1 MTRALT
7 AVVAMTTAAG
17 ILAGCASRPPVLVDT
32 SRLVASEVQ
41 ALVAGGCYSCLESAF
56 AKASA
61 AGLREQTFE
70 SALLLAAR
78 SKELG
83 LPHAR
88 WIEAARGS
96 LPASGAGWEKFID
109 IVLSVP
115 LDPFSA
121 DRDALIVENAA
132 TRRPRPVLEQWRREL
147 AAGPGSAVFRTYLDL
162 SLACGPWLYEERD
175 AVTDQALAQYPDMD
189 LVQYRAGICGRAAIL
204 TDLLQRRPDYADAEF
219 ELGRAALQRE
229 RADQEEAL
237 RRFGAA
243 LAAFPGSP
251 TIASAIGS
259 VRQDREEWAEALEA
273 YDAALAA
280 VPTHRD
286 ALLGRTV
293 SLSRLAR
300 HADAIDSA
308 TALIDLGS
316 WFIPD
321 AYYWRAWNAY
331 QMADIAAARADVDRS
346 KAGFRSPAALLLS
359 GVIAWRE
366 KQVTFAETEFEAALA
381 ADFGYCEAA
390 LYLGEARA
398 ERRRWEDSLA
408 AFQHAEQC
416 FTLAMETGIKAIEQL
431 SVTEA
436 DARSN
441 ARQIASHQ
449 RTVADAERRRASAVQ
464 RSAFIRSQTKSTL

>member
-1 MTRALT
+1 MTRAL
-7 AVVAMTTAAG
+7 AAFALTTACVLG
-17 ILAGCASRPPVLVDT
+17 GCAARPAPVVDT
-32 SRLVASEVQ
+32 SRVVAAEVERLVSR
-41 ALVAGGCYSCLESAF
+41 GCFRCLESAF
-56 AKASA
+56 AKAAA
-61 AGLREQTFE
+61 AGLREQAFE

-78 SKELG
+78 AKELG

-88 WIEAARGS
+88 WIEAARGAV
-96 LPASGAGWEKFID
+96 PVTGAGWEAFIG
-109 IVLSVP
+109 IVLSIP

-121 DRDALIVENAA
+121 DRDALLIENAS
-132 TRRPRPVLEQWRREL
+132 TRRSRPILEQWRRGL
-147 AAGPGSAVFRTYLDL
+147 AAGPGSSLLRTYLDL
-162 SLACGPWLYEERD
+162 SLACGPLLYEARD
-175 AVTDQALAQYPDMD
+175 VASDAALDLHPDAA
-189 LVQYRAGICGRAAIL
+189 LVQYRVGICGRTALL
-204 TDLLQRRPDYADAEF
+204 TDLLQRDPDFADAEF
-219 ELGRAALQRE
+219 ELGRTALQRE
-229 RADQEEAL
+229 RADHEDAL
-237 RRFGAA
+237 RRFAA
-243 LAAFPGSP
+243 AHRAFPASA

-259 VRQDREEWAEALEA
+259 VRHDREEWEDALEA

-300 HADAIDSA
+300 HPEAMA
-308 TALIDLGS
+308 TATTLIELGS
-316 WFIPD
+316 WFISD

-331 QMADIAAARADVDRS
+331 QMNDVMAARADVDRS

-366 KQVTFAETEFEAALA
+366 KQVPFAETEFEAALS

-416 FTLAMETGIKAIEQL
+416 FTLAIETGTKAVEQL
-431 SVTEA
+431 AATEA
-436 DARSN
+436 DARTN

-449 RTVADAERRRASAVQ
+449 RSVADAERRRASAIQ
-464 RSAFIRSQTKSTL
+464 RTSAIRAQVKAPR

>member
-1 MTRALT
+1 MNRAL
-7 AVVAMTTAAG
+7 AAAFVLTTVSVF
-17 ILAGCASRPPVLVDT
+17 AGCAARPAPVVDT
-32 SRLVASEVQ
+32 SRLAAAEIDGLLSS
-41 ALVAGGCYSCLESAF
+41 GCYRCLESAF
-56 AKASA
+56 AKAA
-61 AGLREQTFE
+61 TAGLREQAFE

-88 WIEAARGS
+88 WIEAARGT
-96 LPASGAGWEKFID
+96 LPAPGAGWETLID
-109 IVLSVP
+109 IVLSIP

-121 DRDALIVENAA
+121 DRDALLIENAS
-132 TRRPRPVLEQWRREL
+132 TRRPRPVLEQWRGGL
-147 AAGPGSAVFRTYLDL
+147 TAGPGGSLLRTYLDL
-162 SLACGPWLYEERD
+162 ALACGPLLYEEREAASD
-175 AVTDQALAQYPDMD
+175 AALRLYPDAA
-189 LVQYRAGICGRAAIL
+189 LIRYRVGICGRTALL
-204 TDLLQRRPDYADAEF
+204 TDLLQRAPDFADAEF
-219 ELGRAALQRE
+219 ELGRSALQRE

-243 LAAFPGSP
+243 HRAFPASA

-259 VRQDREEWAEALEA
+259 VRHDREEWEESLEA
-273 YDAALAA
+273 YDAALRS

-300 HADAIDSA
+300 HPEAIAAA
-308 TALIDLGS
+308 TTIIELGS
-316 WFIPD
+316 WFISD

-331 QMADIAAARADVDRS
+331 QMNDVAAARADVDRS

-366 KQVTFAETEFEAALA
+366 KQVPFAETEFEAARA

-416 FTLAMETGIKAIEQL
+416 FTLAIETETKAIEQL
-431 SVTEA
+431 SATETSA
-436 DARSN
+436 QSN

-449 RTVADAERRRASAVQ
+449 RSVADAERRRASATQ
-464 RSAFIRSQTKSTL
+464 RASSIRAQVKSTR